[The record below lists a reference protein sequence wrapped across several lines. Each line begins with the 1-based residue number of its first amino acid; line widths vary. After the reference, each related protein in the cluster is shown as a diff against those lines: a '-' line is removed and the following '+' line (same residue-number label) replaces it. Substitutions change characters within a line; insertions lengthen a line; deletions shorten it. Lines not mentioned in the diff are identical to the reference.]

1 MNTNYKAANPI
12 LLFRTPNHTCSYKGN
27 QKASTIFV
35 DPDLLINKSLNSKLS
50 ELGYRRSGSH
60 LYRPDCEICHACTS
74 CRIPANLFHVT
85 RAHRKLI
92 NKNSDLYIVE
102 KNDLTCEQSYKLYE
116 RYINIRHYDGDMYPA
131 TREQFEAFIKTK
143 TIDTRFFMFY
153 LENKLI
159 SVSVTDSLEND
170 LSAGYTFFEPT
181 EIKRSLGI
189 FSILYQLQICHTL
202 SLPYLFL
209 GYWIKDCPKMQYKS
223 NFQPIEM
230 LIDGKWI
237 IMK

>member
-1 MNTNYKAANPI
+1 
-12 LLFRTPNHTCSYKGN
+12 
-27 QKASTIFV
+27 
-35 DPDLLINKSLNSKLS
+35 
-50 ELGYRRSGSH
+50 
-60 LYRPDCEICHACTS
+60 
-74 CRIPANLFHVT
+74 
-85 RAHRKLI
+85 
-92 NKNSDLYIVE
+92 
-102 KNDLTCEQSYKLYE
+102 
-116 RYINIRHYDGDMYPA
+116 MYPA

-159 SVSVTDSLEND
+159 SVSVTDSLENG
-170 LSAGYTFFEPT
+170 LSAVYTFFEPT

-223 NFQPIEM
+223 NFRPIEM

-237 IMK
+237 IVK

>member
-1 MNTNYKAANPI
+1 MSRVHFLSNPRQ
-12 LLFRTPNHTCSYKGN
+12 LL
-27 QKASTIFV
+27 
-35 DPDLLINKSLNSKLS
+35 
-50 ELGYRRSGSH
+50 
-60 LYRPDCEICHACTS
+60 
-74 CRIPANLFHVT
+74 HVT
-85 RAHRKLI
+85 RSHRKII

-102 KNDLTCEQSYKLYE
+102 KNDLTCEESYKLYE

-159 SVSVTDSLEND
+159 SVSVTDSLENG
-170 LSAGYTFFEPT
+170 LSAVYTFFEPT

-223 NFQPIEM
+223 NFRPIEM

-237 IMK
+237 IVK